1 MNAFFKYLCIQF
13 KMDLRDKSIL
23 MTYYLVPLLFFI
35 VVGAVFSAV
44 NPFMKPTLAASM
56 SIFAVTMGAIM
67 GTPIPIV
74 KAREAGTLRALRV
87 CGIPSAAVLFVQAL
101 SALLHLAIVCAII
114 YVVSPVLLHSS
125 IPKNPA
131 AYAAALLIFLIV
143 TIAVGLLIGSL
154 ARNQSM
160 ASMLSMIVFFPTV
173 MLSGIM
179 FPSSMLPQ
187 VFRWVGYV
195 LPATYA
201 LQATTGFAYGT
212 KTDLNPGMSILV
224 LVGIGLIALT
234 IAVWRFGTMQ
244 QSEQE

>member
-1 MNAFFKYLCIQF
+1 
-13 KMDLRDKSIL
+13 
-23 MTYYLVPLLFFI
+23 
-35 VVGAVFSAV
+35 
-44 NPFMKPTLAASM
+44 
-56 SIFAVTMGAIM
+56 M

-74 KAREAGTLRALRV
+74 KARETGTLRALRV

-101 SALLHLAIVCAII
+101 SALMHLAIVCVII
-114 YVVSPVLLHSS
+114 YVVSPALFHSS

-131 AYAAALLIFLIV
+131 AYASALLIFLIV
-143 TIAVGLLIGSL
+143 TISVGLLIGSL

-160 ASMLSMIVFFPTV
+160 ASMLSMIAFFPTV

-201 LQATTGFAYGT
+201 LQATTGFAYGA
-212 KTDLNPGMSILV
+212 KTDLNPRMSILV

-234 IAVWRFGTMQ
+234 IAVWRFGTIQ